1 MDSPKTRAQIHLGI
15 ITGHLWAGKRDD
27 AFRVVANLISV
38 SRAGDYQ
45 RKANGA
51 GYEMEIDSVLSQAF
65 SEKPLGASDQ
75 TFTYDQE
82 RRWLGRAR
90 RLALKH
96 QMPVVRKWQNRLIF
110 DASVE
115 RGLVV
120 GLATMVASWIV
131 DEIEARFV
139 HQVEDTAITLVEEER
154 EWGTYGTTWHL
165 YLDDGREVTP
175 HGRPK
180 FTSFLDAL
188 FVATE
193 IKRGTP
199 SAHLSKRPLLWG
211 TL

>member
-15 ITGHLWAGKRDD
+15 ITGHLWAGNRDN
-27 AFRVVANLISV
+27 AYSVVANLISV

-51 GYEMEIDSVLSQAF
+51 GYELEIDPSLSQAF

-96 QMPVVRKWQNRLIF
+96 GLVVVRKWQNRLIF
-110 DASVE
+110 AASAQRAAIVAVAE
-115 RGLVV
+115 V
-120 GLATMVASWIV
+120 LAGWIV
-131 DEIEARFV
+131 DEIQERFV
-139 HQVEDTAITLVEEER
+139 RQVEDAVLTLVEER
-154 EWGTYGTTWHL
+154 DQITWQSHWHL

-175 HGRPK
+175 GGRYHYA
-180 FTSFLDAL
+180 SFLDAL

-193 IKRGTP
+193 IKKGAP
-199 SAHLSKRPLLWG
+199 AAAYSKRPLLWG